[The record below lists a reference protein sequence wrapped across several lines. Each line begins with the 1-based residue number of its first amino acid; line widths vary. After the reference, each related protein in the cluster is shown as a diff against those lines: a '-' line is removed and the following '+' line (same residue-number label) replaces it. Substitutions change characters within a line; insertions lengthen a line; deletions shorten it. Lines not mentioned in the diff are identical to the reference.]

1 MKSFLTILF
10 SLFLTGSINSQTATY
25 NALLNTHVDDKGN
38 VNYKTLNVD
47 ESKLTGYIRY
57 LEKTT
62 PQKDWS
68 ANKTKAFWINA
79 YNAYTLKTILDKY
92 PLKSITN
99 IKEKGKDAWNIPFAN
114 VGGEVYTLNYIEHK
128 ILRKNYNDPRI
139 HVGVNCASLSCPQLG
154 NFAFTEDNIE
164 EKLEDLM
171 KIFINDSN
179 RNKITQKKIQ
189 LSKIFDWYK
198 DDFTKNGSL
207 IDYLNKYSTIKINK
221 KAKIR
226 FLEYDWNLNG
236 K

>member
-10 SLFLTGSINSQTATY
+10 SLFLTDSINSQTATY
-25 NALLNTHVDDKGN
+25 NALLNTHVDGKEN
-38 VNYKTLNVD
+38 VNYKMLKID
-47 ESKLTGYIRY
+47 ESKLTEYIRY
-57 LEKTT
+57 LENTA
-62 PQKDWS
+62 PQKNWS
-68 ANKTKAFWINA
+68 KNKSKAFWINA

-114 VGGEVYTLNYIEHK
+114 VGGEMYTLNHIEHK
-128 ILRKNYNDPRI
+128 ILRKNFNDPRI
-139 HVGVNCASLSCPQLG
+139 HVGVNCASVSCPQLG
-154 NFAFTEDNIE
+154 GFAFTEDNID